1 MRDKYIIYYIGLHY
15 YTCKSSK
22 GTVMTLEI
30 FESSTL
36 SDTIAILQKN
46 KYVILRV
53 ELDGITIEKED

>member
-15 YTCKSSK
+15 DTCTSSK